1 MAIKSLESFL
11 FERGLVGSYAIE
23 ALNNCTL
30 GIDVNHY
37 VSRLLTNKRE
47 QYLDAIGGFPTSLK
61 MYLESDLKIFKDFNI
76 TPIFVFNGGLT
87 YNQLEASGHFTAASA
102 SASISSAA
110 AGSSGTNA
118 TTRSNTESVLLQ
130 RNRGWTQWNNL
141 VSSNQNSYIDQP
153 IQPQEP
159 FRHNTPID
167 SKAYQNDL
175 IAYFIEHG
183 YMYQVA
189 PYSSWFQLAY
199 LLNSAYIDAIYGPTD
214 CLMLDC
220 VDRFILGMEF
230 PNKEFRF
237 IDRSRVMKDLGCTH
251 EEFIDIAMAVGN
263 DLQPTTLPP
272 LQIYPVPQLF
282 DFALEMVL
290 NTGTN
295 FYAYQ
300 LSTALQ
306 NDSKENIQNYQRG
319 ISALRYM
326 PVLKDTGKVELFV
339 QEVVVS
345 EEDNEKNNKD
355 GKKSNPSSP
364 SSASSSA
371 SPATPM
377 AKNASEKLA
386 YEKSSTKEVRKPRD
400 IPNDVH
406 DFIGQMLPH
415 EYYFYRSIGLVT
427 GKLFDAIVTGVYPEE
442 SPLGG
447 GSATSYRKLVS
458 KSVEIFKNKEINLL
472 TQPINR
478 YYQIKQIK
486 QVKWYAPNEPIT
498 LTNRMTPSMFETINH
513 LIVKTETSDEKVFSI
528 YEFIA
533 AINASSDMAKDFIY
547 EKVIFPNSVPIES
560 KLNSP
565 FDLLSTNF
573 LRLLVL
579 LEFFTFDFKEKLLKP
594 TKWGEIFLK
603 LNELDIDRKYHE
615 SIVIFLVFLKC
626 DVLKLNEE
634 VQPPAPSALSQAT
647 LRSYPEESL
656 YVLLITRVLTLFQV
670 DQKPSNYHG
679 PIDKKTL
686 IFRDHLSFIK
696 DNLNELFE
704 AVLISSL
711 TSGEFNR
718 LSLDNFG
725 WAKKIVKHLPFK
737 LDSPNTIMAM
747 MWEFFL
753 QKYLHN
759 GNAKNDALSLVAT
772 EFNTYKST
780 PNLDEQFVE
789 SHKFLLEVAKVMG
802 KLDDA
807 KLIGENEFKLFTKAI
822 EFATTAL
829 SS

>member
-102 SASISSAA
+102 SASISSTTTS
-110 AGSSGTNA
+110 SSGTNA

-130 RNRGWTQWNNL
+130 RSRGWTQWNNL
-141 VSSNQNSYIDQP
+141 ISSNQNSYIDQP

-159 FRHNTPID
+159 FRHNTTID

-282 DFALEMVL
+282 DIALEMVL

-300 LSTALQ
+300 LSTTLQ

-339 QEVVVS
+339 QEIVVS
-345 EEDNEKNNKD
+345 EEDSEKNNKD
-355 GKKSNPSSP
+355 GKKSNLSSP

-371 SPATPM
+371 SPATTVT
-377 AKNASEKLA
+377 KNASEKLT

-442 SPLGG
+442 PPLGG
-447 GSATSYRKLVS
+447 GSSTSYRKLVS

-486 QVKWYAPNEPIT
+486 QVKWYAANEPTT
-498 LTNRMTPSMFETINH
+498 LTNRMSPSMFETINH
-513 LIVKTETSDEKVFSI
+513 LIVKTETSDEKEFSI
-528 YEFIA
+528 SEFITT
-533 AINASSDMAKDFIY
+533 INGSSNMAKDFIS

-565 FDLLSTNF
+565 FNLLSTNF

-579 LEFFTFDFKEKLLKP
+579 LEFFTFDFKEKLLEP
-594 TKWGEIFLK
+594 TRWGEVLLK
-603 LNELDIDRKYHE
+603 LNELNIDRKYHE
-615 SIVIFLVFLKC
+615 SVIIFLVFLKC
-626 DVLKLNEE
+626 DVLKLDEE

-679 PIDKKTL
+679 PSI
-686 IFRDHLSFIK
+686 R
-696 DNLNELFE
+696 
-704 AVLISSL
+704 
-711 TSGEFNR
+711 
-718 LSLDNFG
+718 
-725 WAKKIVKHLPFK
+725 K
-737 LDSPNTIMAM
+737 L
-747 MWEFFL
+747 
-753 QKYLHN
+753 
-759 GNAKNDALSLVAT
+759 
-772 EFNTYKST
+772 
-780 PNLDEQFVE
+780 
-789 SHKFLLEVAKVMG
+789 
-802 KLDDA
+802 
-807 KLIGENEFKLFTKAI
+807 
-822 EFATTAL
+822 
-829 SS
+829 

>member
-102 SASISSAA
+102 SASISSTTTS
-110 AGSSGTNA
+110 SSGTNA

-130 RNRGWTQWNNL
+130 RSRGWTQWNNL
-141 VSSNQNSYIDQP
+141 ISSNQNSYIDQP

-159 FRHNTPID
+159 FRHNTTID

-199 LLNSAYIDAIYGPTD
+199 LLNSAYIDTIYGPTD

-282 DFALEMVL
+282 DIALEMVL

-300 LSTALQ
+300 LSTTLQ

-339 QEVVVS
+339 QEIVVS
-345 EEDNEKNNKD
+345 EEDSEKNNKD
-355 GKKSNPSSP
+355 GKKSNLSSP

-371 SPATPM
+371 SPATTVT
-377 AKNASEKLA
+377 KNASEKLT

-442 SPLGG
+442 PPLGG
-447 GSATSYRKLVS
+447 GSSTSYRKLVS

-486 QVKWYAPNEPIT
+486 QVKWYAANEPTT
-498 LTNRMTPSMFETINH
+498 LTNRMSPSMFETINH
-513 LIVKTETSDEKVFSI
+513 LIVKTETSDEKEFSI
-528 YEFIA
+528 SEFITT
-533 AINASSDMAKDFIY
+533 INGSSNMAKDFIS

-565 FDLLSTNF
+565 FNLLSTNF

-579 LEFFTFDFKEKLLKP
+579 LEFFTFDFKEKLLEP
-594 TKWGEIFLK
+594 TRWGEVLLK
-603 LNELDIDRKYHE
+603 LNELNIDRKYHE
-615 SIVIFLVFLKC
+615 SVIIFLVFLKC
-626 DVLKLNEE
+626 DVLKLDEE

-656 YVLLITRVLTLFQV
+656 YVLLVTRVLTLFQV

-696 DNLNELFE
+696 ENLNELFE

-725 WAKKIVKHLPFK
+725 WARKIVRYLPFK

-789 SHKFLLEVAKVMG
+789 SHRFLLEISKVMQE
-802 KLDDA
+802 LNAA
-807 KLIGENEFKLFTKAI
+807 KLIDENVFKLFTKAV
-822 EFATTAL
+822 EFTTTAL